1 MYQFDTNALI
11 RTRWAKKAKQDTV
24 LAKGLSPKAR
34 KLISLSSRSVYS
46 PTIIV
51 GLTQAAEVLLVTLL
65 GFVMYYGLGGQGR
78 ASLYYPAIVAVGV
91 LYTFLA
97 KLLKAHTISAYRT
110 LGNQALR
117 VVVAWAIAL
126 IFCLAANAVLQLE
139 NLLTGKWFTIWTW
152 SVLASILTLRLV
164 LRGFVLMWTAQEKL
178 TRRTIIVGGGEPA
191 EKLIREIESSSDS
204 DIKILGLFD
213 DRDDERSPAMVAAY
227 PKLGSI
233 KDLTNFARLAPIDLL
248 LISLPMSAEKRVVQ
262 LMKDLWVLP
271 IDIRLSSHMSELKF
285 HKRAYSYIG
294 SVAVLDLMDRPIT
307 DWNLVSKWFFDR
319 IIGFLALVGLLPVM
333 ALVALAV
340 KLDSPGPIIFR
351 QKRHG
356 FNNKEIDVLKFRSMY
371 AHMTDHEAKKQTT
384 RDDPRVTRV
393 GRFIRKT
400 SLDELPQLF
409 NVLFGQL
416 SLVGPRPHAVKGY
429 MKDTPFHEAVEG
441 YFARHRVMPGITG
454 WAQINGL
461 RGETDT
467 QEKIMA
473 RVEYDLHYIEN
484 WSIWFDLYILARTP
498 FALIQKNE
506 NAF

>member
-11 RTRWAKKAKQDTV
+11 QTRLAKKAKPSND
-24 LAKGLSPKAR
+24 LAQKLSPQAR
-34 KLISLSSRSVYS
+34 KLISMTNRTVYS
-46 PTIIV
+46 PMIIV
-51 GLTQAAEVLLVTLL
+51 GLSQAIEVIIVSAL
-65 GFVMYYGLGGQGR
+65 GIGMYFWLGGGGR
-78 ASLYYPAIVAVGV
+78 APLYCSGIVLVGV
-91 LYTFLA
+91 AYTMIA
-97 KLLKAHTISAYRT
+97 KIVQGHSIAIYRT
-110 LGNQALR
+110 LGSQALR
-117 VVVAWAIAL
+117 VLVAWALAL
-126 IFCLAANAVLQLE
+126 IICLAAGAALKLE
-139 NLLTGKWFTIWTW
+139 NLTAGNWFVSWGW
-152 SVLASILTLRLV
+152 SVLAVILAGRLV
-164 LRGFVLMWTAQEKL
+164 LRGLINYWSGQEKL

-191 EKLIREIESSSDS
+191 EKLIREIEHSSHS

-213 DRDDERSPAMVAAY
+213 DRDDERSPDMVAAY

-233 KDLTNFARLAPIDLL
+233 KDLTIFARLAPIDLL
-248 LISLPMSAEKRVVQ
+248 LISLPMSAERRVVQ

-271 IDIRLSSHMSELKF
+271 IDIRLSSHMSVLKF
-285 HKRAYSYIG
+285 HKRAYSYVG

-319 IIGFLALVGLLPVM
+319 IIGTLALIALLPVM
-333 ALVALAV
+333 AVVAVAV
-340 KLDSPGPIIFR
+340 KLDSPGPILFR

-356 FNNKEIDVLKFRSMY
+356 FNNKEIEVLKFRSMY
-371 AHMTDHEAKKQTT
+371 SHMSDPAAKTQTT
-384 RDDPRVTRV
+384 RNDPRVTRV
-393 GRFIRKT
+393 GRFIRRT

-416 SLVGPRPHAVKGY
+416 SLVGPRPHAVKGF
-429 MKDTPFHEAVEG
+429 MKDTPFHEAVDG

-467 QEKIMA
+467 REKIMA

-484 WSIWFDLYILARTP
+484 WSIWFDLLILIRTP
-498 FALIQKNE
+498 FSLFKNNE

>member
-11 RTRWAKKAKQDTV
+11 QNR
-24 LAKGLSPKAR
+24 LAKRAKPSSGLAENLSPQAR
-34 KLISLSSRSVYS
+34 KLISMTNRTVYS
-46 PTIIV
+46 PPIII
-51 GLTQAAEVLLVTLL
+51 GLTQAAEVLVIAAL
-65 GFVMYYGLGGQGR
+65 GITMYIWLGGGGR
-78 ASLYYPAIVAVGV
+78 APLYCTGIVLVGL
-91 LYTFLA
+91 LYTVVATLIQGHSIA
-97 KLLKAHTISAYRT
+97 MYRT
-110 LGNQALR
+110 LGSQALR
-117 VVVAWAIAL
+117 VLVAWTIAL
-126 IFCLAANAVLQLE
+126 IMCLVAGASLQLE
-139 NLLTGKWFTIWTW
+139 NLTAGNWFVTWGW
-152 SVLASILTLRLV
+152 SVLAVILAGRLV
-164 LRGFVLMWTAQEKL
+164 LRGLINLWSAHEKL

-191 EKLIREIESSSDS
+191 EKLILEIENSAHS

-213 DRDDERSPAMVAAY
+213 DRDDERSPDMVAAY

-248 LISLPMSAEKRVVQ
+248 LISLPMSAEKRVMQ

-271 IDIRLSSHMSELKF
+271 IDIRLSSHMSLLKF
-285 HKRAYSYIG
+285 HKRAYSYVG

-307 DWNLVSKWFFDR
+307 DWAFVSKWFFDR
-319 IIGFLALVGLLPVM
+319 IIGTLALIAFLPVM
-333 ALVALAV
+333 ALVAIAV
-340 KLDSPGPIIFR
+340 KLDSPGPVLFR

-371 AHMTDHEAKKQTT
+371 THMSDQAARTQTT

-393 GRFIRKT
+393 GRFIRRT

-409 NVLFGQL
+409 NVLFGKL
-416 SLVGPRPHAVKGY
+416 SLVGPRPHAVKGF
-429 MKDTPFHEAVEG
+429 MKETPFHEAVDG

-467 QEKIMA
+467 KEKIMA

-484 WSIWFDLYILARTP
+484 WSIWFDLVILIRTP
-498 FALIQKNE
+498 FSLISKNE